1 MKIEYIEKQW
11 GEIMLKLSSW
21 SRKRNTVEVRQIN
34 KQLRNQTAKQ
44 CISIPRGQEQA
55 YNTPWM
61 FSQFM
66 TILYYSP
73 QSPVFVN

>member
-1 MKIEYIEKQW
+1 
-11 GEIMLKLSSW
+11 MLKLSSW

-66 TILYYSP
+66 TILYNSP